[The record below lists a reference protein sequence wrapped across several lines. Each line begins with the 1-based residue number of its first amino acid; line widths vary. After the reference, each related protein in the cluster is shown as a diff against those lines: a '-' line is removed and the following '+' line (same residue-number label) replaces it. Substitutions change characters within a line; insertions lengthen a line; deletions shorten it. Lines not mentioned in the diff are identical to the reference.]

1 MSLNAS
7 TPTLETKETIT
18 QREFHIV
25 IDEIANT
32 LEHFGKKIEQQNEYS
47 SNRISQL
54 EASLTATLD
63 EFQHYTNIIFTKQS
77 QHIPKK
83 KK

>member
-1 MSLNAS
+1 MLLNAS

-18 QREFHIV
+18 QRELHIV
-25 IDEIANT
+25 IEEMANT
-32 LEHFGKKIEQQNEYS
+32 LEHFGKKVEQQNEYS

-54 EASLTATLD
+54 EACLTATLYD
-63 EFQHYTNIIFTKQS
+63 FQHYTNIIFTKQS

>member
-1 MSLNAS
+1 MLLNAS
-7 TPTLETKETIT
+7 TSTLETKETIT
-18 QREFHIV
+18 QRELHIV
-25 IDEIANT
+25 IDEMGNT

-54 EASLTATLD
+54 EACLTATLYD
-63 EFQHYTNIIFTKQS
+63 FQHYTNIIFTKQS

>member
-1 MSLNAS
+1 MLLNAS

-18 QREFHIV
+18 QGESHIV
-25 IDEIANT
+25 IDEMANT

-54 EASLTATLD
+54 EACLTATLYD
-63 EFQHYTNIIFTKQS
+63 FQHYTNIIFTKQS

-83 KK
+83 